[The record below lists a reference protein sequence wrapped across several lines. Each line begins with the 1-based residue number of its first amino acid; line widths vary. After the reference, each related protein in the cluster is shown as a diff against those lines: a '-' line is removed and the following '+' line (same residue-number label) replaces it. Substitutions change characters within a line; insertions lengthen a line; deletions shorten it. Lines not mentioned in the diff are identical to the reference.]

1 MITLQET
8 VGNNIRRRRQALGL
22 SQQALAER
30 ANISRRMITLIEN
43 GTGNASLGTLDRLAD
58 ALQIT
63 FTGLIEASKSGDKI
77 SADPIDLW
85 QGSDPR
91 SRARLLQSC
100 PTRDHVELWCW
111 SLAPGE
117 RYDAEP
123 DSAGMHEMILVTNGQ
138 LDLEVARSIH
148 RLTAGQSITF
158 ASDQSYAYV
167 NAGTSM
173 LRFIKNVVR

>member
-1 MITLQET
+1 
-8 VGNNIRRRRQALGL
+8 
-22 SQQALAER
+22 LAER

-63 FTGLIEASKSGDKI
+63 FTGLIDASKNGDKI

-85 QGSDPR
+85 QGSDRR
-91 SRARLLQSC
+91 SRARLLQNC
-100 PTRDHVELWCW
+100 PTRDHVELWSW

-123 DSAGMHEMILVTNGQ
+123 DSAGMHEMILVTSGQ
-138 LDLEVARSIH
+138 LDLELAQTTH

-167 NAGTSM
+167 NGGPAM

>member
-1 MITLQET
+1 MISLQET
-8 VGNNIRRRRQALGL
+8 VGSNIRQRRQALGL
-22 SQQALAER
+22 SQQVLADR

-43 GTGNASLGTLDRLAD
+43 GTGNASLGTLDRLAE
-58 ALQIT
+58 ALDLT
-63 FTGLIEASKSGDKI
+63 LAGLVAPNKENQS
-77 SADPIDLW
+77 SAGPVDLW
-85 QGSDPR
+85 QGQDRR

-100 PTRDHVELWCW
+100 SAHHQVELWSW

-123 DSAGMHEMILVTNGQ
+123 DATGMREMILVTTGH
-138 LDLEVARSIH
+138 LDLELVQTSH
-148 RLTAGQSITF
+148 RLSTGQSITF